1 MAMIKKKL
9 QAFLSFLLNDVSDK
23 FDAIALKSIVDK
35 LFIITEKIIIHF
47 PKFLPFYINYY
58 QDIIDQE
65 IKLANI
71 TSKSL
76 ILHVGC
82 GSIPASSMLLAQ
94 KTNASVVGIDRDAHA
109 IKKAKM
115 CIKTL
120 HLSDKITVKK
130 KDATKINLSSF
141 DVILISQGIMP
152 KQLFLQQLSKK
163 ISNNQLVI
171 LRSFS
176 QHQSLD
182 DHDNFLKDYYFIK
195 DIFCHTTHGST
206 TSVILQKKK

>member
-1 MAMIKKKL
+1 MTMIKKKL
-9 QAFLSFLLNDVSDK
+9 QAFLSFLLNDIGDN
-23 FDAIALKSIVDK
+23 FDAIALKSIVDN
-35 LFIITEKIIIHF
+35 LFIITEKTIIHF
-47 PKFLPFYINYY
+47 PRFLPFYINYY

-65 IKLANI
+65 IKIANI

-109 IKKAKM
+109 IRKAKI
-115 CIKTL
+115 CIKNL
-120 HLSDKITVKK
+120 NLSDKVTVKT
-130 KDATKINLSSF
+130 KDATQINLASF

-152 KQLFLQQLSKK
+152 KQVFLKQLSKK
-163 ISNNQLVI
+163 ISNTQLII

-176 QHQSLD
+176 QHHSLD
-182 DHDNFLKDYYFIK
+182 DQDKFLKDYYSIK
-195 DIFCHTTHGST
+195 DIFCHTAHGST
-206 TSVILQKKK
+206 TSIILQKKK